1 MTGLGFPS
9 LSSRPVAFLCAPL
22 RLEKPETDWDD
33 KPHLPRSV
41 IPICFHFVGAFR
53 PENPETDWDDKPGF
67 PRLVIPVQFGFFCA
81 LFRPTNPETDW
92 DDKPG
97 LPRLV
102 IPVCFGFFG
111 PFRPENPETDWDDK
125 PGLTKLLAG
134 WENHHPRKWKSSK
147 SRNADTTFRHF
158 SLGGQDEL
166 GLVYIGQFLVF
177 VWYSDPLKEGRGGNL
192 GKPSGPSQPFSYL
205 LALLCWFWKRDQL
218 EPVVNGVVY
227 TDLAVSISAWICV
240 DGPGCLVLWT
250 IWGSSLASK
259 IGLEINK
266 TCVIFGTISW
276 ILFLEKRKVARC
288 LRIEALRGEPLQES
302 VLRFKHALL
311 TAPVRC

>member
-1 MTGLGFPS
+1 M
-9 LSSRPVAFLCAPL
+9 
-22 RLEKPETDWDD
+22 
-33 KPHLPRSV
+33 
-41 IPICFHFVGAFR
+41 
-53 PENPETDWDDKPGF
+53 
-67 PRLVIPVQFGFFCA
+67 
-81 LFRPTNPETDW
+81 
-92 DDKPG
+92 
-97 LPRLV
+97 
-102 IPVCFGFFG
+102 
-111 PFRPENPETDWDDK
+111 
-125 PGLTKLLAG
+125 
-134 WENHHPRKWKSSK
+134 
-147 SRNADTTFRHF
+147 
-158 SLGGQDEL
+158 
-166 GLVYIGQFLVF
+166 GLVHIGQFLVF

-311 TAPVRC
+311 TAPVRLCCSTPLKTPSIAPQILPAALLHAVLRVVSPLSDEFFKQK